1 MNKLINTAL
10 IFGIVALGVYALVLA
25 QSFLAPFVIAVILWY
40 IIITLADELRR
51 LRIFNQSLPNWAAQ
65 ALAVIIIML
74 GVWIILAIA
83 NNNISKVGNQASAYD
98 QQILRKIRDVY
109 DYFSLNPPESL
120 DKSLSFVSLSSIF
133 GGLAKNIQTSAQFLT
148 FTLIYVLLIFLEYRT
163 FGEKFD
169 RLMINS
175 KHKNQVI
182 DFFQQIKHDIST
194 YLKIKSVASLLTGI
208 LSYIVLQLMGVEFA
222 SFWALIIFLLNY
234 IPTVGSII
242 AVIFPL
248 AWAFVQFETHPPFV
262 FLVVALVAIQIT
274 IGNVVEPKLMGNSL
288 NLSPL
293 VIILSL
299 GIWGKIW
306 GLPGMFLCVP
316 ITVIINVI
324 LSKFESTRPVAILLS
339 EKGHIGQDHVKKKF
353 SGKK

>member
-1 MNKLINTAL
+1 MKNLVNTAL

-25 QSFLAPFVIAVILWY
+25 QSFLAPFVIAVIVWY

-51 LRIFNQSLPNWAAQ
+51 VKIFQQKLPDWAAQ
-65 ALAVIIIML
+65 VLAVIIIML
-74 GVWIILAIA
+74 GIWIILAIV
-83 NNNISKVGNQASAYD
+83 NDNISKVGNKASLYD

-109 DYFSLNPPESL
+109 DYFNLAPPERL
-120 DKSLSFVSLSSIF
+120 DSSLSFVSLSSIF

-163 FGEKFD
+163 FEEKFD
-169 RLMINS
+169 RLMQDS
-175 KHKNQVI
+175 KHKRQVI
-182 DFFQQIKHDIST
+182 DFMQQVKHDIST
-194 YLKIKSVASLLTGI
+194 YLKIKSIASLLTGV

-262 FLVVALVAIQIT
+262 FLLVALISIQMT
-274 IGNVVEPKLMGNSL
+274 IGNILEPKLMGNSL

-324 LSKFESTRPVAILLS
+324 LSKFESTRCVSIILS
-339 EKGHIGQDHVKKKF
+339 EKGQIGQDHVKKF
-353 SGKK
+353 SRKK